1 MEGKMT
7 LIEIFNDIEKLA
19 KEVRNKLGYQSL
31 DVRRKISSIA
41 NLAAV
46 GRANVETQQAIQADA
61 EKIQP
66 HQDCYYFGGCGCNN
80 IRLDVKP
87 HVR

>member
-1 MEGKMT
+1 MT

-19 KEVRNKLGYQSL
+19 KEIRGKLGYQPL

-46 GRANVETQQAIQADA
+46 GRANVENEQANPADGFRTCPHCGRVDERVICQA
-61 EKIQP
+61 
-66 HQDCYYFGGCGCNN
+66 CGAH
-80 IRLDVKP
+80 L
-87 HVR
+87 